1 MIAGLASLL
10 IGYLLGSFL
19 PAYFIGRIKGVDIR
33 KVGSG
38 NPGTMNTYHQLGL
51 PAAAVT
57 ALYDALKGLAS
68 MGIAYALHAPAAFI
82 YLAGLFAVVGHMFP
96 FYLGFRGGQGAAAS
110 VGMLLFSLGI
120 LLRNGWL
127 PLIDLAFLAGL
138 TLALFVVFRR
148 GSVIGPVVLPLLAF
162 FVFLNCPS
170 SSLNWFFAALV
181 VHITVVNIYLDYR
194 DKPKVKL
201 KPETTES
208 LKHLRVLLRPAA
220 ISFPLLYLFYPR
232 QFLLLLVGSVACL
245 FILIDILRLSSSR
258 LNFFVFRWL
267 HKFFREKEKQTFSS
281 ATLFLASS
289 FLVILLFDKPLATL
303 SIVFLV
309 FGDLSAKFTGLEHGR
324 WHLFG
329 KTLDGTLAYLA
340 TSLVFGYLWSLL
352 VPVPFQLIVIGAVA
366 ASLAEL
372 LPIGVNDNFVI
383 PLFSAATMRAIQIL
397 VP

>member
-1 MIAGLASLL
+1 MIAGIASLL

-38 NPGTMNTYHQLGL
+38 NPGTMNAYHQLGL
-51 PAAAVT
+51 TAAVAT

-68 MGIAYALHAPAAFI
+68 MGVAYALHAPTPYI
-82 YLAGLFAVVGHMFP
+82 YLAGLFAVVGHLFP

-110 VGMLLFSLGI
+110 VGMLLAALI
-120 LLRNGWL
+120 VLLRNGWL

-138 TLALFVVFRR
+138 TLALFIVFRR
-148 GSVIGPVVLPLLAF
+148 GSVIGPVVLPLFAF

-170 SSLNWFFAALV
+170 TSLSWFFAALV

-194 DKPKVKL
+194 DKPTVKL
-201 KPETTES
+201 KPETKAS

-220 ISFPLLYLFYPR
+220 ISFPLLYLVYPR
-232 QFLLLLVGSVACL
+232 YFLLLLIGSVACL

-258 LNFFVFRWL
+258 LNLLVFRWL
-267 HKFFREKEKQTFSS
+267 HKFFREEERQTFSS

-289 FLVILLFDKPLATL
+289 FLVILMFDKALATL

-340 TSLVFGYLWSLL
+340 TALVFGYLWSFI
-352 VPVPFQLIVIGAVA
+352 VPVPFYLVVIGGVA
-366 ASLAEL
+366 AAVAEL
-372 LPIGVNDNFVI
+372 LPLGVNDNFVI
-383 PLFSAATMRAIQIL
+383 PLFSAAAMRAIQVL